1 MKLTKCEQWIID
13 YLRGKDY
20 TSPSQL
26 GIAHSIS
33 FVFRYSHNS
42 SWAST
47 ICLRMVEKGLLLRN
61 EKGHYKL
68 NER

>member
-20 TSPSQL
+20 TSPSQI
-26 GIAHSIS
+26 GIAHACS
-33 FVFRYSHNS
+33 FGFRDSHHS
-42 SWAST
+42 AWASP

-68 NER
+68 NNQ